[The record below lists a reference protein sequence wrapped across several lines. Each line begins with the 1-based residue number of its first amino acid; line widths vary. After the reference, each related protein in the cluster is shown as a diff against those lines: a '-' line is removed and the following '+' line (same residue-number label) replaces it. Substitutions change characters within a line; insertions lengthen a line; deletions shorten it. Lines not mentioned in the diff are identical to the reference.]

1 MELIMIERE
10 SSSQRTKRI
19 HQIAE
24 NLLLRL
30 ENLEKIK
37 AYFILVGREWNEEK
51 LLFEIANKY
60 SSLEVQAFEN
70 GYGIYNERWN
80 NGWQLVV
87 EYFNNEPGEEI
98 IPELCFR
105 IGTSSLS
112 IKVTEE
118 INNENS

>member
-1 MELIMIERE
+1 MIERE

-80 NGWQLVV
+80 NGWHIVSDNPDHHQNTLDSDL
-87 EYFNNEPGEEI
+87 EGQMLHKSNQEQ
-98 IPELCFR
+98 
-105 IGTSSLS
+105 
-112 IKVTEE
+112 
-118 INNENS
+118 

>member
-1 MELIMIERE
+1 MIERE

-37 AYFILVGREWNEEK
+37 AYFVLVGREWNEEK

-118 INNENS
+118 IKK

>member
-1 MELIMIERE
+1 MELIMLEKE

-19 HQIAE
+19 YQIAK
-24 NLLLRL
+24 NLLSRL
-30 ENLEKIK
+30 ENIEKIK
-37 AYFILVGREWNEEK
+37 AYFILTGREWHEEK

-60 SSLEVQAFEN
+60 SSLEVQAFKN

-87 EYFNNEPGEEI
+87 EYFNNEPGEEM

-112 IKVTEE
+112 INVTEE
-118 INNENS
+118 MKYEN

>member
-1 MELIMIERE
+1 MLERE
-10 SSSQRTKRI
+10 SSSQRAKRI
-19 HQIAE
+19 YQTAE

-60 SSLEVQAFEN
+60 SSLEAQAFEN

-80 NGWQLVV
+80 NGWLLIV
-87 EYFNNEPGEEI
+87 EYFNNESGEEI
-98 IPELCFR
+98 IPELSFR

-112 IKVTEE
+112 INVTEGMKK
-118 INNENS
+118 